1 MRSSRRVLRGLGSIR
16 QDVNISVNDG
26 QVVEVKGVQQ
36 LSQLVKVLDYETKRQ
51 FGLIKIAEEFKKR
64 NIEDDILVI
73 KFKILPI
80 LLKKSSSNIVKK
92 NIKRF

>member
-1 MRSSRRVLRGLGSIR
+1 MCREGLGSIR

-36 LSQLVKVLDYETKRQ
+36 ISQLVKILDYETKRQ

-64 NIEDDILVI
+64 NIDDEFIGDKV
-73 KFKILPI
+73 KI
-80 LLKKSSSNIVKK
+80 
-92 NIKRF
+92 